1 MFLHF
6 GGKKTATLAVTASL
20 ITGLAVS
27 CLTPSAATFCTE
39 LNLVGIAQ
47 SLDKYVDV
55 DQGTESSSDA
65 ETTTQTQEDASQDVQ
80 AASGT
85 AVSGQTATGAQA
97 EKKKEPEEEL
107 SFSEKQRLAQKKRLA
122 KRFSVKAISTARDY
136 VNIRRRPTTKAKVRG
151 KLYRGCAAQILK
163 TKGKW
168 VEIKSGNVTGW
179 INKDYLATGNRALK
193 LAARFGVEY
202 ATVRKGVVTVNVRSR
217 RSTESSIVTQI
228 SEDCEYEVIGES
240 TNWYKIEVDGDTH
253 GFVSKD
259 YVDLQINFKHAISLK
274 EERAKIRAKRRAK
287 RAQRRRL
294 AALARQKAAQRRATS
309 HSGGSTSSGGSS
321 SRGGSG
327 STPRPSGTSGQAVAN
342 YALRFVGNPYVWGGS
357 SLTNGAD
364 CSGFT
369 MAVYAQFG
377 YSLPH
382 YSAAQASCG
391 RAVSLSS
398 VQPGDLIFYRHGS
411 TIGHVAMYIG
421 GGRIVHAASRRTG
434 IITSNM
440 YYNQPSCARRIV
452 N

>member
-65 ETTTQTQEDASQDVQ
+65 ETTQTQEDASQDVQ

-85 AVSGQTATGAQA
+85 AVSGQTATGSQA

-163 TKGKW
+163 TRGKW

-179 INKDYLATGNRALK
+179 INKDYLATG
-193 LAARFGVEY
+193 
-202 ATVRKGVVTVNVRSR
+202 
-217 RSTESSIVTQI
+217 
-228 SEDCEYEVIGES
+228 
-240 TNWYKIEVDGDTH
+240 
-253 GFVSKD
+253 
-259 YVDLQINFKHAISLK
+259 
-274 EERAKIRAKRRAK
+274 
-287 RAQRRRL
+287 
-294 AALARQKAAQRRATS
+294 
-309 HSGGSTSSGGSS
+309 
-321 SRGGSG
+321 
-327 STPRPSGTSGQAVAN
+327 P
-342 YALRFVGNPYVWGGS
+342 
-357 SLTNGAD
+357 AD
-364 CSGFT
+364 PQS
-369 MAVYAQFG
+369 
-377 YSLPH
+377 P
-382 YSAAQASCG
+382 AS
-391 RAVSLSS
+391 
-398 VQPGDLIFYRHGS
+398 
-411 TIGHVAMYIG
+411 
-421 GGRIVHAASRRTG
+421 
-434 IITSNM
+434 
-440 YYNQPSCARRIV
+440 
-452 N
+452 